1 MAARSILAAERPRS
15 PEQSAELRPNP
26 FSQVTIRR
34 ERGQPVEL
42 RLWCV
47 TRSRGAVTRN
57 FAKSKDANFD
67 RIYAAVAGEERGARR
82 TLPDLV
88 VLAALGLWAP
98 DFDLFD
104 PIFFR
109 APLGPQPGRT
119 RQHFTADDSALRGEV
134 WLQQGAE
141 PPAPCRDFPL
151 GCLSPARPILWHRA
165 ARCAPVWPWWPT
177 PECVDA
183 VAALQGLLPRR
194 PDMVPALLAL
204 ARQGVA
210 ESTQRMDGEK
220 AGAEL
225 DGPAQRDL
233 FSREGFV
240 VIRRLLPPGQAAALS
255 QYWQNLAALDV
266 IPDRGDGGARRG
278 SQGEPS
284 SALLLYVLQPLVEQI
299 LGTAMKPAYSYAW
312 IYRQG
317 AELPVHR
324 DRDAC
329 RCTVSLLVDYAPV
342 VAGPTPWP
350 LGIHPRGGGA
360 AIEIR
365 QAVGDAVIFNGQELK
380 HFRPRFTAGVHSISL
395 LLHYVDRDFSGLTF

>member
-1 MAARSILAAERPRS
+1 MAAPATHAAELPRAR
-15 PEQSAELRPNP
+15 ELSAELRPNP
-26 FSQVTIRR
+26 FSQVTVRR
-34 ERGQPVEL
+34 DGGQPVEL

-57 FAKSKDANFD
+57 FAKTKDANFD
-67 RIYAAVAGEERGARR
+67 RIYAAVAGQENEARR
-82 TLPDLV
+82 SLADLV

-104 PIFFR
+104 PIFFH
-109 APLGPQPGRT
+109 APVEPRPGET
-119 RQHFTADDSALRGEV
+119 QGHLMPEDFALRGQV
-134 WLQQGAE
+134 WLQENAE
-141 PPAPCRDFPL
+141 PPAPCRDFAL
-151 GCLSPARPILWHRA
+151 GCLAPARPILWHRA
-165 ARCAPVWPWWPT
+165 GPSEPIWPYWPS

-210 ESTQRMDGEK
+210 ESTYRTDREK

-225 DGPAQRDL
+225 DGRAQHD
-233 FSREGFV
+233 FFARERFAV
-240 VIRRLLPPGQAAALS
+240 TRRLLPPAQTAALRH
-255 QYWQNLAALDV
+255 YWQKLAALDV

-284 SALLLYVLQPLVEQI
+284 SALLLYVLQPLVERI
-299 LGTAMKPAYSYAW
+299 LGAAMKPAYSYAW
-312 IYRQG
+312 IYRRG

-329 RCTVSLLVDYAPV
+329 RATVSLLADYAPV
-342 VAGPTPWP
+342 VDGPTPWP

-360 AIEIR
+360 PIEIR
-365 QAVGDAVIFNGQELK
+365 QAVGDAVVFNGQELR
-380 HFRPRFTAGVHSISL
+380 HFRPRLTAGTHSISL
-395 LLHYVDRDFSGLTF
+395 LLHYVDRDFSGVTF